1 MINRVI
7 AHQKLKTADPTLPSL
22 YISNSPSPML
32 VASDWLEAAQPCK
45 QTTGDRREEKV
56 KSVSI
61 SMLLP
66 DTFRDKDA

>member
-1 MINRVI
+1 
-7 AHQKLKTADPTLPSL
+7 
-22 YISNSPSPML
+22 ML